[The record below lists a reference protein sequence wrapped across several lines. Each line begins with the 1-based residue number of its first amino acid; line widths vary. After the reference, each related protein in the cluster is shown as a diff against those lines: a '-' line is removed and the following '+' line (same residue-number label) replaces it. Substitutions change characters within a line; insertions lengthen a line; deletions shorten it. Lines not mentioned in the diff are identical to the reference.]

1 MRQMLALLPTNLG
14 RVKGIPH
21 CVIGCFTA
29 VRLERNNVI
38 AKPFELI
45 LKSCAT
51 STFLVYT
58 LSNDQTKIDELRLAC
73 KKYFDVIHAMVKEPN
88 SKHHVQQPSANRQP
102 PIVAVPFEQSDLI
115 AVGSNGYP
123 SFQDLKNINPLE
135 PCHILYSTTNA
146 PLLTTH
152 TTRDRFMIANGLQHT
167 NKNHIFQDPKPSSSS

>member
-102 PIVAVPFEQSDLI
+102 PIVAVPNEQSDLI

-123 SFQDLKNINPLE
+123 SFQ

-152 TTRDRFMIANGLQHT
+152 TTRERFMIATPPAECCND
-167 NKNHIFQDPKPSSSS
+167 KS